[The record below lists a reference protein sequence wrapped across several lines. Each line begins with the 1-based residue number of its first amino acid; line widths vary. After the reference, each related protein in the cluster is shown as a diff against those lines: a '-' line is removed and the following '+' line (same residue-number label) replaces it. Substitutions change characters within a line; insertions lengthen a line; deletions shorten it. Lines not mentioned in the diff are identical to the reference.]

1 MPFWTYMLHCE
12 DRSFYVGHTDNL
24 EARIA
29 AHSFGSFG
37 GYTASRLPVAL
48 VWSEQFPT
56 RLEALAMER
65 RIKGWTRAKKMALIR
80 DDWDKIS
87 SLGKNMK

>member
-1 MPFWTYMLHCE
+1 
-12 DRSFYVGHTDNL
+12 
-24 EARIA
+24 
-29 AHSFGSFG
+29 
-37 GYTASRLPVAL
+37 
-48 VWSEQFPT
+48 
-56 RLEALAMER
+56 MER